1 MAKKKGQLS
10 DAFSKHKGALHK
22 QLGVPEDESIP
33 MAKMMKAAQAG
44 GKMGMR
50 ARAALN
56 MMRAK
61 GKGKS
66 KSKGKGKY

>member
-10 DAFSKHKGALHK
+10 DAFQKNKGALHK
-22 QLGVPEDESIP
+22 QLKVPEGETIP
-33 MAKMMKAAQAG
+33 MDKMMQAAKSG
-44 GKMGMR
+44 GKEGMR

-61 GKGKS
+61 GKGK
-66 KSKGKGKY
+66 KGKK